1 MRFIKKIEEYKLQL
15 INEAFAISKKNI
27 DSLIETYYDKYNSF
41 SGEIIT
47 IVNKYIFKN
56 MLESS
61 LIKKY
66 TINGVLDK
74 EGFNQELKK
83 IVDSTSSE
91 NIAENIKTASKE
103 MVNKSINEFI
113 YNNILKILTIRKRKD
128 EVLSDIDSITTNI
141 LAPFFIKFYLT
152 ENISKDELQSFFDS
166 LKTLDY
172 KSDYF
177 RFLDFNKFK
186 NVSYKLFKELYDFL
200 ILRVKGDGDK
210 NDNYDFKTKSGSIL
224 SYSLIDY
231 IGKETKE
238 NCPSWWPFESSAPF
252 KPAPKEY
259 NLSDFV
265 INILNKSNLF
275 KDSNNLTDEDMHHL
289 TEIIGDK
296 LTELSPLIKIAKF
309 VKLIPVFIN
318 KNKANGVEGEEV
330 NLKSLF
336 FNLKNKDLQNQTS
349 QVAETNYRK
358 GNSEKSKDITR
369 KALRHRNIE
378 KILEDSED
386 VLGSIV
392 PTTPDTTLEEIDDIN
407 RKFGKKQGVE
417 ILWQDEDKLITQVNS
432 YDANYILNGAGT
444 KYPDQK
450 RSDHCIA
457 WPNGKGYWD
466 SYVGSDGP
474 ASGREYRLQFYIYD
488 FTREAR
494 KSNKWTIGISLG
506 LSKKLVSGG
515 CQDSKNGYISDN
527 ELKNFF
533 KQEDIPF
540 FEVLDKVDPNDEGT
554 KYEGMTLFEKH
565 VAIKQ
570 KQIETNLKIK
580 SGNLTIEEIEEV
592 LAEGADINA
601 YGGVL
606 IRKSINDFERVKYLI
621 TKGASIQYLFDDVDN
636 IIKARN
642 FELLKFL
649 INNGLDL
656 SNYRI
661 SADVVKD
668 YDIFKI
674 ITDSWKQDF
683 TSENISDDIFNNIT
697 DIRILFLLYN
707 KGYDFKKAIGVDT
720 PGKLRTTKFID
731 NNQDNYPVIKFLF
744 DKVLPKYSSN
754 NPYNIFPINIDVYH
768 LFILNGY
775 PINYQDSTCLFNFTK
790 IYSNYKDNN
799 KYKDNLDNILNSFIT
814 EEIIYKESCTTCDGY
829 GVVKQNKCSTCEG
842 TGLSDKLN
850 KYKSYLDKNG
860 NLFISSPYSKL
871 LHDPQF
877 SEKFF
882 NVLVK
887 LKTIGVNIDIDLF
900 EEYIDILDEDDILKK
915 KDILRKVFS
924 LYSDDL
930 KDKNYSDLL
939 SQLQKLGLV

>member
-1 MRFIKKIEEYKLQL
+1 
-15 INEAFAISKKNI
+15 
-27 DSLIETYYDKYNSF
+27 
-41 SGEIIT
+41 
-47 IVNKYIFKN
+47 
-56 MLESS
+56 
-61 LIKKY
+61 
-66 TINGVLDK
+66 
-74 EGFNQELKK
+74 
-83 IVDSTSSE
+83 
-91 NIAENIKTASKE
+91 
-103 MVNKSINEFI
+103 
-113 YNNILKILTIRKRKD
+113 
-128 EVLSDIDSITTNI
+128 
-141 LAPFFIKFYLT
+141 
-152 ENISKDELQSFFDS
+152 
-166 LKTLDY
+166 
-172 KSDYF
+172 
-177 RFLDFNKFK
+177 
-186 NVSYKLFKELYDFL
+186 
-200 ILRVKGDGDK
+200 
-210 NDNYDFKTKSGSIL
+210 
-224 SYSLIDY
+224 
-231 IGKETKE
+231 
-238 NCPSWWPFESSAPF
+238 
-252 KPAPKEY
+252 
-259 NLSDFV
+259 
-265 INILNKSNLF
+265 
-275 KDSNNLTDEDMHHL
+275 
-289 TEIIGDK
+289 
-296 LTELSPLIKIAKF
+296 
-309 VKLIPVFIN
+309 
-318 KNKANGVEGEEV
+318 
-330 NLKSLF
+330 
-336 FNLKNKDLQNQTS
+336 
-349 QVAETNYRK
+349 
-358 GNSEKSKDITR
+358 
-369 KALRHRNIE
+369 
-378 KILEDSED
+378 
-386 VLGSIV
+386 
-392 PTTPDTTLEEIDDIN
+392 
-407 RKFGKKQGVE
+407 
-417 ILWQDEDKLITQVNS
+417 
-432 YDANYILNGAGT
+432 
-444 KYPDQK
+444 
-450 RSDHCIA
+450 
-457 WPNGKGYWD
+457 
-466 SYVGSDGP
+466 
-474 ASGREYRLQFYIYD
+474 
-488 FTREAR
+488 
-494 KSNKWTIGISLG
+494 
-506 LSKKLVSGG
+506 
-515 CQDSKNGYISDN
+515 
-527 ELKNFF
+527 
-533 KQEDIPF
+533 
-540 FEVLDKVDPNDEGT
+540 
-554 KYEGMTLFEKH
+554 MTLFEKH